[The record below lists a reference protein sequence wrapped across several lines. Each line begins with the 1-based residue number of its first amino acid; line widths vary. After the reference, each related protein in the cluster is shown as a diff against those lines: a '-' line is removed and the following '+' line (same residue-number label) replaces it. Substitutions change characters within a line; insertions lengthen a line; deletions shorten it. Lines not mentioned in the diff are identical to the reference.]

1 MNDSALTIF
10 YDGRCPLCAA
20 EMKQLRQLDAAGKL
34 RLEDINRS
42 DFKQRFPHIDPVE
55 ADRVLH
61 GQWANGTLIFGLD
74 VTQQA
79 WALVGRHRWLK
90 LLRLPLVRWFAD
102 FGYLFFAR
110 YRRQISRLLTGS
122 SRCDAEACYKIS
134 AGAPAE
140 TSQIK
145 DIR

>member
-1 MNDSALTIF
+1 MNDTALTIF

-20 EMKQLRQLDAAGKL
+20 EMKQLRQLDHAGKL
-34 RLEDINRS
+34 RLEDINRP
-42 DFKQRFPHIDPVE
+42 DFKQRFPHIDPVA

-61 GQWANGTLIFGLD
+61 GQWTNGTLIYGLD

-79 WALVGRHRWLK
+79 WALVGRHQWLK

-134 AGAPAE
+134 ASAPAK

>member
-1 MNDSALTIF
+1 MNDTALTIF
-10 YDGRCPLCAA
+10 YDGRCPLCSA
-20 EMKQLRQLDAAGKL
+20 EMKQLRQLDDAGRL
-34 RLEDINRS
+34 YLEDINRP
-42 DFKQRFPHIDPVE
+42 DFRQRFPHIDPVE

-61 GQWANGTLIFGLD
+61 GQWSNGTLIYGLD

-90 LLRLPLVRWFAD
+90 LLRQPLVRWFAD
-102 FGYLFFAR
+102 LGYLFFAR

-122 SRCDAEACYKIS
+122 SRCDAEACHKIS
-134 AGAPAE
+134 TSISAE
-140 TSQIK
+140 TSQTK

>member
-1 MNDSALTIF
+1 MNDTALTIF

-20 EMKQLRQLDAAGKL
+20 EMKQLRQLDDAGKL
-34 RLEDINRS
+34 RLEDINRP
-42 DFKQRFPHIDPVE
+42 DFKQRFPHIDPVA

-61 GQWANGTLIFGLD
+61 GQWTNGTLIYGLD

-79 WALVGRHRWLK
+79 WSLVGRHQWLK

-134 AGAPAE
+134 ASAPAK
-140 TSQIK
+140 TSHIK

>member
-1 MNDSALTIF
+1 MNDTVLTIF

-20 EMKQLRQLDAAGKL
+20 EMKQLRQLDDAGKL
-34 RLEDINRS
+34 YLEDINRP

-61 GQWANGTLIFGLD
+61 GQQANGTLIYGLD

-79 WALVGRHRWLK
+79 WALVGRHQWLK

-102 FGYLFFAR
+102 LGYLFFAK

-122 SRCDAEACYKIS
+122 SRCDAEVCYKIS
-134 AGAPAE
+134 ASASAK
-140 TSQIK
+140 TSQTK